1 MKAATLMSS
10 YVLIVTWVCSFL
22 SVTHILFSYLK
33 FKGVRL
39 FANNFKIL
47 VYDIMIDES
56 AIWNYKWKNLIYSVW
71 IVNRFFNGH
80 LNREL

>member
-1 MKAATLMSS
+1 MKAASLMSS

-33 FKGVRL
+33 FKGVIL
-39 FANNFKIL
+39 FVYNFKIL

-56 AIWNYKWKNLIYSVW
+56 AIWNYKWKNLIY
-71 IVNRFFNGH
+71 NDK
-80 LNREL
+80 

>member
-39 FANNFKIL
+39 FANNFKII
-47 VYDIMIDES
+47 VYDVMIDES
-56 AIWNYKWKNLIYSVW
+56 AIWNYKWKHLIYNDISLT
-71 IVNRFFNGH
+71 IEFG
-80 LNREL
+80 L